1 MFSLDFS
8 IFFLQVKGSGLQS
21 CSLLTCRDVHLD
33 YLASAETNQACFSNL
48 VYVRHFLSSW

>member
-1 MFSLDFS
+1 VFSLDFS